1 LIRGCFTILVSF
13 VYITKQQHQLPKMR
27 AIKLICLVFIFAHSA
42 YGGMSIISA
51 TDPNIVGDWNAV
63 PNFFTNNP
71 REWNISGEL
80 VQHWRAVNMDDLTGK
95 WVLVPRPQ
103 RWIWD
108 QIAVPLQEKGCIGV
122 VVSPHQYFRKLLL
135 NF

>member
-1 LIRGCFTILVSF
+1 MS
-13 VYITKQQHQLPKMR
+13 
-27 AIKLICLVFIFAHSA
+27 AIKLICIVFIFAHSA

-51 TDPNIVGDWNAV
+51 SDPNFVGDWNAV

-80 VQHWRAVNMDDLTGK
+80 VPHWRAVNMDDLTGK

-103 RWIWD
+103 RWIWN

-122 VVSPHQYFRKLLL
+122 VVSPHQYFRRLLL